1 MHQTWQ
7 QIKIQFEKFAKQY
20 LNAQAI
26 PSARLKQAM
35 VYSFLGG
42 GKRIRALF
50 CYISGAC
57 FGTDLENQNLSAVAI
72 EAIHAYSLIH
82 DDLPAMDDASLR
94 RGNHACHIR
103 FDEATAILAGDALQS
118 LAYEALSQTSNITVV
133 QLKKVLHLLAT
144 HAGSQGM
151 VAGQQLDIDAESQEV
166 SVINLKQIH
175 LQKTGKIFKAAIL
188 IPFYLSQS
196 YCEYEILEHLSN
208 FAENIGLA
216 FQIKD
221 DILDATAKTT
231 KLGKNANSDKKSNK
245 ATYPLVFGI
254 EKAIDLLNTLI
265 DSSKNNLSKIT
276 NYNTEGLLRVAEYI
290 SQRNY

>member
-7 QIKIQFEKFAKQY
+7 QIKIQFETFAKQY
-20 LNAQAI
+20 INAQAI

-57 FGTDLENQNLSAVAI
+57 FGTSLENQHLSAVAI

-94 RGNHACHIR
+94 RGNPACHIQ

-118 LAYEALSQTSNITVV
+118 LAFQALSQTSNITVV

-151 VAGQQLDIDAESQEV
+151 VAGQQLDIDAESREI
-166 SVINLKQIH
+166 SAINLKQIH
-175 LQKTGKIFKAAIL
+175 SHKTGKMFKAAIL
-188 IPFYLSQS
+188 LPFYLSPLYSEHQ
-196 YCEYEILEHLSN
+196 IFEHLSD

-221 DILDATAKTT
+221 DILDITANTIT
-231 KLGKNANSDKKSNK
+231 LGKNANSDKRSQK
-245 ATYPLVFGI
+245 ATYPVVVGI
-254 EKAIDLLNTLI
+254 EKTTDLLNTLV
-265 DSSKNNLSKIT
+265 DNSKKNLSKIT
-276 NYNTEGLLRVAEYI
+276 NYNTEGLLKIAEYV